1 MRSPSVRPVE
11 DIATSS
17 PAQAHFSPAEFARR
31 RHAVQDA
38 MAARGVDCLLI
49 TRLEDQYWLCGF
61 DSGAAS
67 VFHVLFFTVD
77 GQLLHLSRSADLSN
91 IAYTSQCRN
100 VLVFDD
106 AHGSS
111 KGEAIKDVLASLGM
125 AGRVVGVE
133 TDSVGMSLA
142 LHHELQAAL
151 TGWCRTTDT
160 SALVRDIRRVKSQ
173 EELAYLRRAG
183 EILHQASASAIDV
196 VKPGAFEGD
205 IMAAFQQTV
214 FSSDGEAFAGFP
226 LGAGPRALLVRPV
239 AGRGHV
245 GESDQ
250 VLFEPGVAYRHY
262 CATTMF
268 SVLTGPSVDPRHLAM
283 HAACVDALARVQ
295 EMIRPGNTFGDL
307 YEVHRAT
314 FAEHGFE
321 DAALK
326 ACGYSMGAVWETTWM
341 EPPMIAAGVPLVLQ
355 EQMAVF
361 THMILL
367 DRRTGLSMVLGETVE
382 VTANGPAPITA
393 VPRELI
399 IR

>member
-1 MRSPSVRPVE
+1 MASSSVQPVE
-11 DIATSS
+11 DIATTS
-17 PAQAHFSPAEFARR
+17 PQSAHFSPAEFARR
-31 RHAVQDA
+31 REAVQGS
-38 MAARGVDCLLI
+38 MAAQGIDCLLI

-67 VFHVLFFTVD
+67 VFHVLFFTAE
-77 GQLLHLSRSADLSN
+77 GRMLHLSRSADLSN
-91 IAYTSQCRN
+91 IAYTSQCRDA
-100 VLVFDD
+100 LVFDD

-111 KGEAIKDVLASLGM
+111 KGGAIKDVLASLGM
-125 AGRVVGVE
+125 AGRTVGVE
-133 TDSVGMSLA
+133 TDSVGMSLT
-142 LHHELQAAL
+142 LHQELRAAVD
-151 TGWCRTTDT
+151 GWCEIGDT
-160 SALVRDIRRVKSQ
+160 SALIRDLRRIKSQ

-183 EILHQASASAIDV
+183 EILHQASANAIDV

-214 FSSDGEAFAGFP
+214 FSADGEAFPGFP

-245 GESDQ
+245 AESDQ

-268 SVLTGPSVDPRHLAM
+268 SVLTGPSIDPRHLAM
-283 HAACVDALARVQ
+283 HAACVDALDRVQ
-295 EMIRPGNTFGDL
+295 ETIKPGNTFGDL
-307 YEVHRAT
+307 YEAHRAT
-314 FAEHGFE
+314 LAEHGFE

-355 EQMAVF
+355 EQMSIF

-367 DRRTGLSMVLGETVE
+367 DRRTGLSMALGETVE
-382 VTANGPAPITA
+382 VTANGPVPITS
-393 VPRELI
+393 VPREPI
-399 IR
+399 IK

>member
-1 MRSPSVRPVE
+1 MKPSSVQPVD
-11 DIATSS
+11 DIATTS
-17 PAQAHFSPAEFARR
+17 PVSAHFSPTEFARR
-31 RHAVQDA
+31 RHAVQEA
-38 MAARGVDCLLI
+38 MVARGIDCLLV

-77 GQLLHLSRSADLSN
+77 GRMLHLSRSADLSN
-91 IAYTSQCRN
+91 IAYTSQCRDA
-100 VLVFDD
+100 LVFDD

-125 AGRVVGVE
+125 AGRNVGVE

-142 LHHELQAAL
+142 LHHELRAAVD
-151 TGWCRTTDT
+151 GWCEIGDT
-160 SALVRDIRRVKSQ
+160 SSLIRDLRRIKSQ

-183 EILHQASASAIDV
+183 EILSQASATAIDLV
-196 VKPGAFEGD
+196 MPGAFEGD
-205 IMAAFQQTV
+205 LMAAFQQTV
-214 FSSDGEAFAGFP
+214 FSTDGEAFPGFP
-226 LGAGPRALLVRPV
+226 LGAGPRALLVRPI

-245 GESDQ
+245 SENDQ
-250 VLFEPGVAYRHY
+250 VLFEPGVAFRHY

-268 SVLTGPSVDPRHLAM
+268 TVLTGPSVDPRHLAM
-283 HAACVDALARVQ
+283 HAACVDALERVQ
-295 EMIRPGNTFGDL
+295 AMISPGNTFGDL

-341 EPPMIAAGVPLVLQ
+341 EPPMIAAGVPLVLE

-367 DRRTGLSMVLGETVE
+367 DRRAGLSMVLGETVE
-382 VTANGPAPITA
+382 VTANGPVPITS
-393 VPRELI
+393 VPREPI